1 MADRSGL
8 VTVLN
13 TAVSEMKNKIMDTSR
28 LLTTTILNTKISEVK
43 KRIRDNSKYITTQ

>member
-13 TAVSEMKNKIMDTSR
+13 TAISEMENKIMERSR

-43 KRIRDNSKYITTQ
+43 NRIPDNSNCITTQ